1 MQINEAEH
9 DVETSDTDNF
19 ACLDKDL
26 CRLTTT
32 TAAGNIMRAMKTT
45 RRRLIQTA
53 AVAASVSTAAANS
66 GITAATKSSL
76 YASLGVK
83 PVINGVGVVTVLG
96 GSIMP
101 PEVIRAMEEASR
113 FFIPLPELEKKV
125 GARIAELLK
134 APAAM
139 VTCGAASA
147 ITVGT
152 AACLSQGDPAK
163 LRQLPN
169 RDGIKY
175 EVIQQKSHRS
185 GYEHQMELCGAK
197 VVTVETRE
205 ELEAAINERTG
216 MMFFLNKAEHN
227 GRIGSDEFV
236 KIGKARGVPTM
247 NDAASDATPKENLW
261 KYTAQG
267 FDLVIFSGGK
277 ALRGPQSSGLLLGR
291 QDLIDAAFPAMS
303 PFGGIGRGM
312 KVGKEELCGLLAA
325 VERYLKVD
333 HEAEY
338 EELEARVASIR
349 AALKGIRGVET
360 ERHVPA
366 IANEV
371 PHVKVQWDESARGL
385 TAQKVVE
392 ALQASDPPIHVQ
404 RPGNGQLLISVWMM
418 RGGEHAIV
426 GRRLREIL
434 SA

>member
-1 MQINEAEH
+1 M
-9 DVETSDTDNF
+9 TP
-19 ACLDKDL
+19 
-26 CRLTTT
+26 
-32 TAAGNIMRAMKTT
+32 T
-45 RRRLIQTA
+45 RRRLLQA
-53 AVAASVSTAAANS
+53 GALAPAAAA
-66 GITAATKSSL
+66 AATAKESNLTASSASPL

-101 PEVIRAMEEASR
+101 PEVVRAMEEASR

-147 ITVGT
+147 ISVGT
-152 AACLSQGDPAK
+152 AACLSQGNAAK

-175 EVIQQKSHRS
+175 EVIQQKTHRS

-197 VVTVETRE
+197 IVSVETRQ

-216 MMFFLNKAEHN
+216 MMFFLNKAENH
-227 GRIGSDEFV
+227 GQVKAEEFV

-247 NDAASDATPKENLW
+247 NDAASDAVPKDRLW
-261 KYTAQG
+261 KYTAMG

-277 ALRGPQSSGLLLGR
+277 ALRGPQASGLLMGR
-291 QDLIDAAFPAMS
+291 KDLIEASYPAMS

-333 HEAEY
+333 HDAEWKQV
-338 EELEARVASIR
+338 ESRVSSIR
-349 AALKGIRGVET
+349 GALKGVKGVQT
-360 ERHVPA
+360 DRHIPE
-366 IANEV
+366 IANEL
-371 PHVKVQWDESARGL
+371 PHVTVEWDEASRSL
-385 TAQKVVE
+385 TAQQVVE
-392 ALQASDPPIHVQ
+392 KLQAGDPPIHVQ
-404 RPGNGQLLISVWMM
+404 RPGKGKLLISVWMM
-418 RGGEHAIV
+418 RGEEHVIV
-426 GRRLREIL
+426 GKRLKEIL

>member
-1 MQINEAEH
+1 M
-9 DVETSDTDNF
+9 
-19 ACLDKDL
+19 
-26 CRLTTT
+26 
-32 TAAGNIMRAMKTT
+32 
-45 RRRLIQTA
+45 
-53 AVAASVSTAAANS
+53 AVSSA
-66 GITAATKSSL
+66 TAATSLTASSKSSL

-147 ITVGT
+147 ISVGT
-152 AACLSQGDPAK
+152 AACLSQGDSAK

-169 RDGIKY
+169 REGIRY
-175 EVIQQKSHRS
+175 EVIQQKTHRS

-197 VVTVETRE
+197 VVTVETRQ
-205 ELEAAINERTG
+205 ELEAAINEKTG
-216 MMFFLNKAEHN
+216 MMFFLNKAEHD
-227 GRIGSDEFV
+227 GQIKSEEFV
-236 KIGKARGVPTM
+236 KIGKERGVPTM

-261 KYTAQG
+261 KYTQLG

-277 ALRGPQSSGLLLGR
+277 ALRGPQASGLLLGR
-291 QDLIDAAFPAMS
+291 KDLIEASLPAMS

-333 HEAEY
+333 HAAEY
-338 EELEARVASIR
+338 KELEERVASIR
-349 AALKGIRGVET
+349 SALKGVSGIQT
-360 ERHVPA
+360 ERHIPV

-371 PHVKVQWDESARGL
+371 PHVVVRWDEAASGLSAQQVTEKMQEG
-385 TAQKVVE
+385 
-392 ALQASDPPIHVQ
+392 DPPIHVQ
-404 RPGNGQLLISVWMM
+404 RPGKGHLLISVWMM
-418 RGGEHAIV
+418 RGDEHKVV
-426 GRRLREIL
+426 GRRLKEIF

>member
-1 MQINEAEH
+1 MT
-9 DVETSDTDNF
+9 V
-19 ACLDKDL
+19 
-26 CRLTTT
+26 
-32 TAAGNIMRAMKTT
+32 MTT
-45 RRRLIQTA
+45 RRRLLQTA
-53 AVAASVSTAAANS
+53 ALSPAAAFAATSTTVTAASPSP
-66 GITAATKSSL
+66 L
-76 YASLGVK
+76 YASLGIK

-101 PEVIRAMEEASR
+101 LEVIRAMEEASR
-113 FFIPLPELEKKV
+113 FFIPLPALEKKV
-125 GARIAELLK
+125 GARIAELLQ

-169 RDGIKY
+169 REGIRF

-197 VVTVETRE
+197 IVTVETHQ
-205 ELEAAINERTG
+205 ELESAISDKTG
-216 MMFFLNKAEHN
+216 MMFFLNKAEPD
-227 GRIGSDEFV
+227 GQIKSDEFIQIA
-236 KIGKARGVPTM
+236 KKRGVPTM

-261 KYTAQG
+261 KYTKQG

-277 ALRGPQSSGLLLGR
+277 ALRGPQATGLLLGR
-291 QDLIDAAFPAMS
+291 KDLVESSLPAMS

-312 KVGKEELCGLLAA
+312 KVGKEEMCGLLAA

-333 HEAEY
+333 HEAEWRTL
-338 EELEARVASIR
+338 EERVTAIR
-349 AALKGIRGVET
+349 AALKGIRGVQT
-360 ERHVPA
+360 DRHVPV

-371 PHVKVQWDESARGL
+371 PHVLVRWDESARGIS
-385 TAQKVVE
+385 AQQVTEKLL
-392 ALQASDPPIHVQ
+392 AGDPPIHIQ
-404 RPGNGQLLISVWMM
+404 RPGKGELLISVWMM
-418 RGGEHAIV
+418 RGDEHKIA
-426 GRRLREIL
+426 GARLRKVL

>member
-1 MQINEAEH
+1 
-9 DVETSDTDNF
+9 
-19 ACLDKDL
+19 
-26 CRLTTT
+26 
-32 TAAGNIMRAMKTT
+32 MKST
-45 RRRLIQTA
+45 RRRLLQTA
-53 AVAASVSTAAANS
+53 ALSPAAAAA
-66 GITAATKSSL
+66 AATGNLTASSPSPL
-76 YASLGVK
+76 YASLGIK

-113 FFIPLPELEKKV
+113 YFIPLPELERKV
-125 GARIAELLK
+125 GMRIAELLK

-152 AACLSQGDPAK
+152 AACLSEGDPAK
-163 LRQLPN
+163 LRRLPN
-169 RDGIKY
+169 REGIRY

-197 VVTVETRE
+197 IVTVETRK
-205 ELEAAINERTG
+205 ELEAAINEKTG
-216 MMFFLNKAEHN
+216 MMFFLNKADPDGQVKAEEFV
-227 GRIGSDEFV
+227 RIGKE
-236 KIGKARGVPTM
+236 RGVPTM

-277 ALRGPQSSGLLLGR
+277 ALRGPQPSGLLLGR
-291 QDLIDAAFPAMS
+291 KDLIEASYPAMS
-303 PFGGIGRGM
+303 PYAGIGRGM
-312 KVGKEELCGLLAA
+312 KVGKEEMCGLLAA

-338 EELEARVASIR
+338 RELDRRVASIR
-349 AALKGIRGVET
+349 QALEGVPGVRT
-360 ERHVPA
+360 ERHVPV

-371 PHVKVQWDESARGL
+371 PHVKVLWDESARGL
-385 TAQKVVE
+385 SSQEVVGK
-392 ALQASDPPIHVQ
+392 LRDGDPPIHIQ

-418 RGGEHAIV
+418 CGAEHEIV
-426 GRRLREIL
+426 GRRLKEIFR
-434 SA
+434 A

>member
-1 MQINEAEH
+1 M
-9 DVETSDTDNF
+9 
-19 ACLDKDL
+19 
-26 CRLTTT
+26 
-32 TAAGNIMRAMKTT
+32 TT
-45 RRRLIQTA
+45 RRRLLQTA
-53 AVAASVSTAAANS
+53 ALSPAAAIAATSTNVTAASP
-66 GITAATKSSL
+66 SSL
-76 YASLGVK
+76 YASLGIK

-113 FFIPLPELEKKV
+113 FFIPLPELEKKA
-125 GARIAELLK
+125 GARIAELLH

-147 ITVGT
+147 IAVGT

-169 RDGIKY
+169 RDGIRF

-197 VVTVETRE
+197 IVTVETRK
-205 ELEAAINERTG
+205 ELEAAINEKTG
-216 MMFFLNKAEHN
+216 MMFFLNKGEPD
-227 GRIGSDEFV
+227 GEIKSGDFV
-236 KIGKARGVPTM
+236 KIGKDRGVPTM

-261 KYTAQG
+261 KYTKLG

-291 QDLIDAAFPAMS
+291 KDLIEASFPAMS

-333 HEAEY
+333 HEAEFR
-338 EELEARVASIR
+338 ELEARVASIR
-349 AALKGIRGVET
+349 TALKGIAGIQT
-360 ERHVPA
+360 DRHVPV

-371 PHVKVQWDESARGL
+371 PHVTVQWDESAKGL
-385 TAQKVVE
+385 TSKQVSEKLLVG
-392 ALQASDPPIHVQ
+392 DPPIHVQ
-404 RPGNGQLLISVWMM
+404 RPGEGQLLISVWMM
-418 RGGEHAIV
+418 RGDEHKIV
-426 GRRLREIL
+426 GRRLREVL

>member
-1 MQINEAEH
+1 M
-9 DVETSDTDNF
+9 SP
-19 ACLDKDL
+19 
-26 CRLTTT
+26 
-32 TAAGNIMRAMKTT
+32 
-45 RRRLIQTA
+45 
-53 AVAASVSTAAANS
+53 AAAA
-66 GITAATKSSL
+66 AATGAALTASSPSSL
-76 YASLGVK
+76 YARLGVK

-101 PEVIRAMEEASR
+101 PEVVRAMEEASR
-113 FFIPLPELEKKV
+113 YFIPLPELEKKV
-125 GARIAELLK
+125 GARIAELLQ

-147 ITVGT
+147 IAVGT

-163 LRQLPN
+163 LRQLPD
-169 RDGIKY
+169 RQGIRF

-197 VVTVETRE
+197 IVTVETRK
-205 ELEAAINERTG
+205 ELEAAINEKTG
-216 MMFFLNKAEHN
+216 MMFFLNKGEPDGEIN
-227 GRIGSDEFV
+227 SGDFV
-236 KIGKARGVPTM
+236 KIGKDRGVPTM

-261 KYTAQG
+261 KYTKLG

-291 QDLIDAAFPAMS
+291 KDLIEASYPAMS

-333 HEAEY
+333 HEAEFR
-338 EELEARVASIR
+338 ELEARVASIR
-349 AALKGIRGVET
+349 AALKGIAGVET
-360 ERHVPA
+360 DRHVPV

-371 PHVKVQWDESARGL
+371 PHVTVQWDESAKGL
-385 TAQKVVE
+385 SSQQVSEKLMAG
-392 ALQASDPPIHVQ
+392 DPPIHVQ
-404 RPGNGQLLISVWMM
+404 RPGQGQLLISVWMM
-418 RGGEHAIV
+418 RGDEHKLV

-434 SA
+434 VGAG

>member
-1 MQINEAEH
+1 
-9 DVETSDTDNF
+9 
-19 ACLDKDL
+19 
-26 CRLTTT
+26 
-32 TAAGNIMRAMKTT
+32 MKPT
-45 RRRLIQTA
+45 RRRLLQTA
-53 AVAASVSTAAANS
+53 AIAPAVAAAAPTNLTAS
-66 GITAATKSSL
+66 SPSSL

-101 PEVIRAMEEASR
+101 PEVVRAMEEASR
-113 FFIPLPELEKKV
+113 FFIPLPELEKKA
-125 GARIAELLK
+125 GARIAELLQ

-147 ITVGT
+147 ISVGT
-152 AACLSQGDPAK
+152 AACLSQGNPAK

-197 VVTVETRE
+197 VVTVESRHD
-205 ELEAAINERTG
+205 LESAINERTG
-216 MMFFLNKAEHN
+216 MMFFLNKAEHD
-227 GRIGSDEFV
+227 GQIKSDEFIR
-236 KIGKARGVPTM
+236 IGKERGIPTM

-261 KYTAQG
+261 KYTKQG

-277 ALRGPQSSGLLLGR
+277 ALRGPQSTGLLLGR
-291 QDLIDAAFPAMS
+291 KDLIEASLPAMS

-312 KVGKEELCGLLAA
+312 KVGKEELCGVLAA

-333 HEAEY
+333 HAAEY
-338 EELEARVASIR
+338 RELESRVESIR
-349 AALKGIRGVET
+349 AALKGVKGIEAD
-360 ERHVPA
+360 RHVPV

-371 PHVKVQWDESARGL
+371 PHVAVQWDESARGL
-385 TAQKVVE
+385 TSQQVVE
-392 ALQASDPPIHVQ
+392 KLQAGDPPIHVQ
-404 RPGNGQLLISVWMM
+404 RPGKGRLLISVWMM
-418 RGGEHAIV
+418 RGDEHKIV
-426 GRRLREIL
+426 GRRLRDIL

>member
-1 MQINEAEH
+1 MKP
-9 DVETSDTDNF
+9 TR
-19 ACLDKDL
+19 
-26 CRLTTT
+26 RLLLQSAALAPAAAAAAAAATTT
-32 TAAGNIMRAMKTT
+32 NLTA
-45 RRRLIQTA
+45 
-53 AVAASVSTAAANS
+53 SSP
-66 GITAATKSSL
+66 SSL
-76 YASLGVK
+76 YAGLGIK

-113 FFIPLPELEKKV
+113 YFIPLPELQKRV
-125 GARIAELLK
+125 GARLAELLQ

-147 ITVGT
+147 IAVGT

-169 RDGIKY
+169 REGIRF

-197 VVTVETRE
+197 IVTVETRQ
-205 ELEAAINERTG
+205 ELEAAINDKTG
-216 MMFFLNKAEHN
+216 MMFFLNKGEPDGA
-227 GRIGSDEFV
+227 IKSDEFV
-236 KIGKARGVPTM
+236 RIGKARGVPTM

-261 KYTAQG
+261 KYTKLG

-291 QDLIDAAFPAMS
+291 KDLIEAALPAMS

-312 KVGKEELCGLLAA
+312 KVGKEEMCGLLAA

-333 HEAEY
+333 HQAELR
-338 EELEARVASIR
+338 ELEARVSSIR
-349 AALKGIRGVET
+349 AALKGISGVQT
-360 ERHVPA
+360 DRHVPA

-371 PHVKVQWDESARGL
+371 PHVTVQWDESARRLSSQQVSEKLLAG
-385 TAQKVVE
+385 
-392 ALQASDPPIHVQ
+392 DPPIHVQ
-404 RPGNGQLLISVWMM
+404 RPGKGQLLISVWMM
-418 RGGEHAIV
+418 RGDEHKIV
-426 GRRLREIL
+426 GRRLREAL

>member
-1 MQINEAEH
+1 
-9 DVETSDTDNF
+9 
-19 ACLDKDL
+19 
-26 CRLTTT
+26 
-32 TAAGNIMRAMKTT
+32 MKPT
-45 RRRLIQTA
+45 RRRILQA
-53 AVAASVSTAAANS
+53 GALAPVAASVAS
-66 GITAATKSSL
+66 AATGLTASSPSPL

-101 PEVIRAMEEASR
+101 PEVVRAMEEASR
-113 FFIPLPELEKKV
+113 YFIPLPELQRKV
-125 GARIAELLK
+125 GARIAELLHC
-134 APAAM
+134 PAAM

-147 ITVGT
+147 ISVGT
-152 AACLSQGDPAK
+152 AACLSQGDPAN
-163 LRQLPN
+163 LRRLPN
-169 RDGIKY
+169 RDGIRY

-197 VVTVETRE
+197 IVTVETRA

-216 MMFFLNKAEHN
+216 MMFFLNKAEHD
-227 GRIGSDEFV
+227 GQVGSAEFV

-261 KYTAQG
+261 KYTQMG

-277 ALRGPQSSGLLLGR
+277 ALRGPQASGLLLGR
-291 QDLIDAAFPAMS
+291 KDLIEASLPAMS

-333 HEAEY
+333 HQAEQR
-338 EELEARVASIR
+338 ELEDRVASIR
-349 AALKGIRGVET
+349 AALKSIPGVQT
-360 ERHVPA
+360 DRHVPV

-371 PHVKVQWDESARGL
+371 PHVTVQWDESVRSL
-385 TAQKVVE
+385 TAQKVAE
-392 ALQASDPPIHVQ
+392 KLMAGDPPIHVQ
-404 RPGNGQLLISVWMM
+404 RPGQGKLLISVWMM
-418 RGGEHAIV
+418 RGDEPKIV
-426 GRRLREIL
+426 GKRLREIL

>member
-1 MQINEAEH
+1 
-9 DVETSDTDNF
+9 
-19 ACLDKDL
+19 
-26 CRLTTT
+26 
-32 TAAGNIMRAMKTT
+32 MKLT
-45 RRRLIQTA
+45 RRRLLQTA
-53 AVAASVSTAAANS
+53 AVSPATATAASVINLSAS
-66 GITAATKSSL
+66 SPSSL
-76 YASLGVK
+76 YASLGIK

-113 FFIPLPELEKKV
+113 YFIPLPELEKRV
-125 GARIAELLK
+125 GARIAELLQ

-147 ITVGT
+147 IAVGT
-152 AACLSQGDPAK
+152 AACLSQGDPTK

-169 RDGIKY
+169 SEGIRF

-197 VVTVETRE
+197 IVTVETRE
-205 ELEAAINERTG
+205 EVEAAINERTG
-216 MMFFLNKAEHN
+216 MMFFLNKGEPDGQIKSA
-227 GRIGSDEFV
+227 EFV
-236 KIGKARGVPTM
+236 QIGKQRGVPTM

-261 KYTAQG
+261 KYTKLG

-291 QDLIDAAFPAMS
+291 KDLIEASLPAMS

-333 HEAEY
+333 HDAEY
-338 EELEARVASIR
+338 RELEARVASIR
-349 AALKGIRGVET
+349 TALKGVPGVQT
-360 ERHVPA
+360 DRHVPI

-371 PHVKVQWDESARGL
+371 PHVTVQWNESARGL
-385 TAQKVVE
+385 TSQQVTERLLA
-392 ALQASDPPIHVQ
+392 ADPPIHVQ
-404 RPGNGQLLISVWMM
+404 RPGKGQLLISVWMM
-418 RGGEHAIV
+418 RGDEHKIV

-434 SA
+434 G